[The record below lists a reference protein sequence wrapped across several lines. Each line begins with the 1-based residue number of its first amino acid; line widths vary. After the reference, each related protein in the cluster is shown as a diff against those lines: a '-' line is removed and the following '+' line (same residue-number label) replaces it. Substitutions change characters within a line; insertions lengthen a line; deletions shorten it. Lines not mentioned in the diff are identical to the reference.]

1 MMRSMCLFLCVLL
14 AGGAVQAQ
22 DSSDVLWAKYAYE
35 PVWAYLAPDDDG
47 YFKQLGVY
55 WHWSDS
61 VLIVSDLVRWEH
73 RVFEIDVR
81 RGVAV
86 REVEE
91 LRGKGVLAVLPD
103 TPIVY
108 TRVPYFGK
116 ADYRTGRLL
125 DTLRDVPP
133 QGLLDVVVCP
143 LRRQLLGWEEVVGN
157 GVSSSGAARLLLY
170 SLDSMRLVDTI
181 PIPRHLPYGL
191 QAGVPVWEQHYLEF
205 GGWSWPGSGKYLHLF
220 LLEHWYK
227 LSYPKWGGYE
237 DTSIVTNPWLVDI
250 QGRRIERQFPY
261 WIGSLSGTSDGRLYV
276 GIGSKDRSKGS
287 GNEFMVYDSN
297 MVLVR
302 SFPNGGVLS
311 FALSPDGRYVMGGT
325 RASYQVAPSIW
336 DVETGERV
344 YQYSR
349 PWGIGNVSYSPSG
362 KYIVDYGLEPSYI
375 TMYRAMPLS
384 GVAERWSSVGV
395 IYPSPVSGE
404 VTIGPVESGM
414 RAVVEVYDGGGRFVG
429 RMYDGVV
436 MGEEV
441 RLWVGGLSAG
451 VYIVRV
457 VQGRVVRWY
466 TMVKE

>member
-1 MMRSMCLFLCVLL
+1 MCLFLCVLL

-22 DSSDVLWAKYAYE
+22 DSSDVLWAKLAYE
-35 PVWAYLAPDDDG
+35 PVKAYIPPNYQGLR
-47 YFKQLGVY
+47 QLGVY

-61 VLIVSDLVRWEH
+61 VLIVSDLVRGEH
-73 RVFEIDVR
+73 RVFEIDAR
-81 RGVAV
+81 RGIAV

-91 LRGKGVLAVLPD
+91 LRGKGVIAVLPD

-133 QGLLDVVVCP
+133 QGFWDVAVCP
-143 LRRQLLGWEEVVGN
+143 MRRQLLGWVVAGD
-157 GVSSSGAARLLLY
+157 GISSSTVAKLLLY

-181 PIPRHLPYGL
+181 PIPRHLPYGW
-191 QAGVPVWEQHYLEF
+191 QVGVPRGEQHYLELYWF
-205 GGWSWPGSGKYLHLF
+205 PGVEKEVRSPGLMWTDDGRYLHL
-220 LLEHWYK
+220 LLEEHWEYIG
-227 LSYPKWGGYE
+227 PQGITQ
-237 DTSIVTNPWLVDI
+237 DTYRLRLWLIDVA
-250 QGRRIERQFPY
+250 GRRVVGQMEY
-261 WIGSLSGTSDGRLYV
+261 GLYD
-276 GIGSKDRSKGS
+276 IRGS
-287 GNEFMVYDSN
+287 GGARGYVANTDTGGRFIVFDSS
-297 MVLVR
+297 MRIVR
-302 SFPNGGVLS
+302 IFPNGGVRQ

-325 RASYQVAPSIW
+325 WYSGTPPSIW

-349 PWGIGNVSYSPSG
+349 PWGIGHLSYSPSG
-362 KYIVDYGLEPSYI
+362 KYIVDYGLEPPYI
-375 TMYRAMPLS
+375 AMYRAMPLS
-384 GVAERWSSVGV
+384 GVAEGWSSVGV

-404 VTIGPVESGM
+404 VTIGPVESGV

-451 VYIVRV
+451 VYIVRME
-457 VQGRVVRWY
+457 QGRVVRWY

>member
-35 PVWAYLAPDDDG
+35 PLRAYHIG
-47 YFKQLGVY
+47 YVEQLGVY

-61 VLIVSDLVRWEH
+61 VLIVSDLVQGEH

-133 QGLLDVVVCP
+133 QGFWDVAVCP
-143 LRRQLLGWEEVVGN
+143 MRRQLLGWVVAGD
-157 GVSSSGAARLLLY
+157 GISSSTVAKLLLY

-181 PIPRHLPYGL
+181 PIPRHLPYGW
-191 QAGVPVWEQHYLEF
+191 QVGVPRGEQHYLELYWF
-205 GGWSWPGSGKYLHLF
+205 PGVEKEVRSPGLMWTDDGRYLHL
-220 LLEHWYK
+220 LLEEHWEYIG
-227 LSYPKWGGYE
+227 PDGITQ
-237 DTSIVTNPWLVDI
+237 DTYRLRLWLIDVA
-250 QGRRIERQFPY
+250 GRRVVGQMEY
-261 WIGSLSGTSDGRLYV
+261 SLYDIRGGGGARGYV
-276 GIGSKDRSKGS
+276 GNTGSTY
-287 GNEFMVYDSN
+287 FVFDSS
-297 MVLVR
+297 MRIVR
-302 SFPNGGVLS
+302 IFPNGGVLS

-325 RASYQVAPSIW
+325 KEIYQVAPSIW

-362 KYIVDYGLEPSYI
+362 KYIVDYNDFGLVLYL
-375 TMYRAMPLS
+375 AQ
-384 GVAERWSSVGV
+384 
-395 IYPSPVSGE
+395 PVSGVME
-404 VTIGPVESGM
+404 GSGCAGILYPIPSSGVVVVGGIEAGVPTQVEL
-414 RAVVEVYDGGGRFVG
+414 YDVHGRFQGVVYRGVPLEGEVMVTVG
-429 RMYDGVV
+429 RGVRGMYV
-436 MGEEV
+436 
-441 RLWVGGLSAG
+441 L
-451 VYIVRV
+451 RV

-466 TMVKE
+466 TVIVE

>member
-35 PVWAYLAPDDDG
+35 PCGPIFTGDDG
-47 YFKQLGVY
+47 IQQLGVY

-191 QAGVPVWEQHYLEF
+191 QAGVPRGEQHYLELYWYRYANY
-205 GGWSWPGSGKYLHLF
+205 GEARSPGLLWTDDGRYLHLV
-220 LLEHWYK
+220 LEEHWQYIG
-227 LSYPKWGGYE
+227 PDGITQ
-237 DTSIVTNPWLVDI
+237 DTYRLRLWLIDVA
-250 QGRRIERQFPY
+250 GRRVVGQMEY
-261 WIGSLSGTSDGRLYV
+261 SLHDIRGGGGARGYV
-276 GIGSKDRSKGS
+276 GNTGSTY
-287 GNEFMVYDSN
+287 FVFDSS
-297 MVLVR
+297 MRIVR
-302 SFPNGGVLS
+302 IFPNGGVLS

-325 RASYQVAPSIW
+325 KAIYHVAPSIW

-362 KYIVDYGLEPSYI
+362 KYIVDYNLIRLILYL
-375 TMYRAMPLS
+375 AQ
-384 GVAERWSSVGV
+384 
-395 IYPSPVSGE
+395 PVSGVMEGSECGGILYPNPSSGVVVVGGIEAGVPTQVELYDVHGRLQE
-404 VTIGPVESGM
+404 VLYRGVPLEG
-414 RAVVEVYDGGGRFVG
+414 EVMVTVG
-429 RMYDGVV
+429 RGVRGMYV
-436 MGEEV
+436 
-441 RLWVGGLSAG
+441 L
-451 VYIVRV
+451 RV

-466 TMVKE
+466 TVIVE

>member
-1 MMRSMCLFLCVLL
+1 MRSMCLFLCVLL

-35 PVWAYLAPDDDG
+35 PLRAYHIG
-47 YFKQLGVY
+47 YVEQLGVY

-61 VLIVSDLVRWEH
+61 VLIVSDLVQGEH

-133 QGLLDVVVCP
+133 QGFWDVAVCP
-143 LRRQLLGWEEVVGN
+143 MRRQLLGWVVAGD
-157 GVSSSGAARLLLY
+157 GISSSTVAKLLLY

-181 PIPRHLPYGL
+181 PIPRHLPYGW
-191 QAGVPVWEQHYLEF
+191 QVGVPRGEQHYLELYWF
-205 GGWSWPGSGKYLHLF
+205 PGVEKEVRSPGLMWTDDGRYLHL
-220 LLEHWYK
+220 LLEEHWEYIG
-227 LSYPKWGGYE
+227 PDGITQ
-237 DTSIVTNPWLVDI
+237 DTYRLRLWLIDVA
-250 QGRRIERQFPY
+250 GRRVVGQMEY
-261 WIGSLSGTSDGRLYV
+261 SLYDIRGGGGARGYV
-276 GIGSKDRSKGS
+276 GNTGSTY
-287 GNEFMVYDSN
+287 FVFDSS
-297 MVLVR
+297 MRIVR
-302 SFPNGGVLS
+302 IFPNGGVLS

-325 RASYQVAPSIW
+325 KEIYQVAPSIW

-362 KYIVDYGLEPSYI
+362 KYIVDYNDFGLVLYL
-375 TMYRAMPLS
+375 AQ
-384 GVAERWSSVGV
+384 
-395 IYPSPVSGE
+395 PVSGVME
-404 VTIGPVESGM
+404 GSGCAGILYPNPSSGVVVVGGIEAGVPTQVEL
-414 RAVVEVYDGGGRFVG
+414 YDVHGRFQGVVYRGVPLEGEVMVTVG
-429 RMYDGVV
+429 RGVRGMYV
-436 MGEEV
+436 
-441 RLWVGGLSAG
+441 L
-451 VYIVRV
+451 RV

-466 TMVKE
+466 TVIVE

>member
-1 MMRSMCLFLCVLL
+1 
-14 AGGAVQAQ
+14 
-22 DSSDVLWAKYAYE
+22 
-35 PVWAYLAPDDDG
+35 
-47 YFKQLGVY
+47 
-55 WHWSDS
+55 
-61 VLIVSDLVRWEH
+61 
-73 RVFEIDVR
+73 
-81 RGVAV
+81 
-86 REVEE
+86 
-91 LRGKGVLAVLPD
+91 
-103 TPIVY
+103 
-108 TRVPYFGK
+108 
-116 ADYRTGRLL
+116 
-125 DTLRDVPP
+125 
-133 QGLLDVVVCP
+133 
-143 LRRQLLGWEEVVGN
+143 
-157 GVSSSGAARLLLY
+157 
-170 SLDSMRLVDTI
+170 
-181 PIPRHLPYGL
+181 
-191 QAGVPVWEQHYLEF
+191 
-205 GGWSWPGSGKYLHLF
+205 
-220 LLEHWYK
+220 
-227 LSYPKWGGYE
+227 
-237 DTSIVTNPWLVDI
+237 
-250 QGRRIERQFPY
+250 
-261 WIGSLSGTSDGRLYV
+261 
-276 GIGSKDRSKGS
+276 
-287 GNEFMVYDSN
+287 

>member
-35 PVWAYLAPDDDG
+35 PLRAYHIG
-47 YFKQLGVY
+47 YVEQLGVY

-61 VLIVSDLVRWEH
+61 VLIVSDLVQGEH

-133 QGLLDVVVCP
+133 QGFWDVAVCP
-143 LRRQLLGWEEVVGN
+143 MRRQLLGWVVAGD
-157 GVSSSGAARLLLY
+157 GISSSTVAKLLLY

-191 QAGVPVWEQHYLEF
+191 QAGVPRGEQHYLELYWSYAGCGGGEVTGFAVDRRWEIPSF
-205 GGWSWPGSGKYLHLF
+205 GCWRSIGESIGPDGITQ
-220 LLEHWYK
+220 
-227 LSYPKWGGYE
+227 
-237 DTSIVTNPWLVDI
+237 DTYRLRLWLIDVA
-250 QGRRIERQFPY
+250 GRRVVGQMEY
-261 WIGSLSGTSDGRLYV
+261 SLHDIRGGGGARGYV
-276 GIGSKDRSKGS
+276 GNTGSTY
-287 GNEFMVYDSN
+287 FVFDSS
-297 MVLVR
+297 MRIVR
-302 SFPNGGVLS
+302 IFPNGGVLS

-325 RASYQVAPSIW
+325 KAIYHVAPSIW

-344 YQYSR
+344 HQYSG

-362 KYIVDYGLEPSYI
+362 KYIVDYNPI
-375 TMYRAMPLS
+375 IR
-384 GVAERWSSVGV
+384 
-395 IYPSPVSGE
+395 
-404 VTIGPVESGM
+404 
-414 RAVVEVYDGGGRFVG
+414 
-429 RMYDGVV
+429 
-436 MGEEV
+436 
-441 RLWVGGLSAG
+441 
-451 VYIVRV
+451 
-457 VQGRVVRWY
+457 
-466 TMVKE
+466 

>member
-1 MMRSMCLFLCVLL
+1 MRSMCLFLCVLL

-35 PVWAYLAPDDDG
+35 PLWPNYLPPGDDG
-47 YFKQLGVY
+47 DVQQLGVY

-61 VLIVSDLVRWEH
+61 VLIVSDLVQGEH

-133 QGLLDVVVCP
+133 QGFRAVLVNVV
-143 LRRQLLGWEEVVGN
+143 RRQLLGWEEVVGN

-325 RASYQVAPSIW
+325 KAIYHVAPSIW

-349 PWGIGNVSYSPSG
+349 PWGITNVSYSPSG
-362 KYIVDYGLEPSYI
+362 KYIVDYSNISLVLYL
-375 TMYRAMPLS
+375 AQ
-384 GVAERWSSVGV
+384 
-395 IYPSPVSGE
+395 PVSGVLEGSERAGILYPNPSSGVVVVGGIE
-404 VTIGPVESGM
+404 VGVPTQVELYDVHG
-414 RAVVEVYDGGGRFVG
+414 RLQEVLYRGVPSEGEVMVTVG
-429 RMYDGVV
+429 RGVRGMYV
-436 MGEEV
+436 
-441 RLWVGGLSAG
+441 L
-451 VYIVRV
+451 RV

>member
-35 PVWAYLAPDDDG
+35 PLRTYHIG
-47 YFKQLGVY
+47 YVQQLGVY

-61 VLIVSDLVRWEH
+61 VLIVSDLVQGEH

-191 QAGVPVWEQHYLEF
+191 QAGVPRGEQHYLELYWYRYANY
-205 GGWSWPGSGKYLHLF
+205 GEARSPGLLWTDDGRYLHLV
-220 LLEHWYK
+220 LEEHWQ
-227 LSYPKWGGYE
+227 SIGPDGITQ
-237 DTSIVTNPWLVDI
+237 DTYRLRLWLIDVA
-250 QGRRIERQFPY
+250 GRRVVGQMEY
-261 WIGSLSGTSDGRLYV
+261 SLHDIRGGGGARGYV
-276 GIGSKDRSKGS
+276 GNTGSTY
-287 GNEFMVYDSN
+287 FVFDSS
-297 MVLVR
+297 MRIVR
-302 SFPNGGVLS
+302 IFPNGGVLS

-325 RASYQVAPSIW
+325 RRSI
-336 DVETGERV
+336 TLR
-344 YQYSR
+344 R
-349 PWGIGNVSYSPSG
+349 A
-362 KYIVDYGLEPSYI
+362 YG
-375 TMYRAMPLS
+375 M
-384 GVAERWSSVGV
+384 
-395 IYPSPVSGE
+395 
-404 VTIGPVESGM
+404 
-414 RAVVEVYDGGGRFVG
+414 
-429 RMYDGVV
+429 
-436 MGEEV
+436 
-441 RLWVGGLSAG
+441 
-451 VYIVRV
+451 
-457 VQGRVVRWY
+457 
-466 TMVKE
+466 